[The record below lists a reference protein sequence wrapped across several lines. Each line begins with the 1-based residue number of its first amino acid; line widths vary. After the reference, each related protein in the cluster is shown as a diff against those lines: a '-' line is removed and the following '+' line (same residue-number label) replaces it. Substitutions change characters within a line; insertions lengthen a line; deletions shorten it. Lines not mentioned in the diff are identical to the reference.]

1 MNTSRIEHI
10 WPDGHWQDMEFVSYN
25 KGVFDDSSVGYLSA
39 EDNEG
44 DEGRLPNMKSST
56 MVKCFAK
63 FLEIDNVLREAEHG
77 NKASDET
84 IDYLRKIR
92 NKIDKLLDPK
102 EIEPDLC
109 DERGRPL

>member
-10 WPDGHWQDMEFVSYN
+10 WPDGHWQEMEFVSY
-25 KGVFDDSSVGYLSA
+25 KVGVFDDTSVGYLSA
-39 EDNEG
+39 TDNEG
-44 DEGRLPNMKSST
+44 DEAHLPNMKSST

-77 NKASDET
+77 NNASTET

-92 NKIDKLLDPK
+92 NKIDKLLKPE
-102 EIEPDLC
+102 EITK
-109 DERGRPL
+109 

>member
-10 WPDGHWQDMEFVSYN
+10 WPDGHWQDMEFVSY
-25 KGVFDDSSVGYLSA
+25 KEGMFDDSSVGYLSA

-44 DEGRLPNMKSST
+44 DEAHLPNMKSST

-77 NKASDET
+77 NKASAET

-92 NKIDKLLDPK
+92 NKIDKLLKPE
-102 EIEPDLC
+102 EITK
-109 DERGRPL
+109 